1 MNSCFVNYR
10 TGDGEHVAT
19 LLGRELS
26 QRFGAEEVFRASD
39 SIPAGRDFEQELRK
53 AVRGCEVLVAV
64 IGPKWLEIRGGD
76 GRRAVDNPEDWTRWE
91 IAAAFEAEATV
102 IPVLIEATPRLRKDE
117 LPEELAPLASCQY
130 RRFRHRTSDSDL
142 DEIAE
147 AVLVAA
153 TELDRRLQ
161 ARADE
166 EAAVARDGEPRT
178 RNSMADVDGIAVQAR
193 DYSNSGVV
201 VNGNGATTN
210 TGSGDLNQNSTVTN
224 VSGDQSSTTHH
235 VAGDQNS
242 TVNHVSGDQ
251 TVRDQN
257 TGGAHRRGRR

>member
-1 MNSCFVNYR
+1 MTSCFINYR
-10 TGDGEHVAT
+10 TGDGEHVAL
-19 LLGRELS
+19 LLGRELA

-39 SIPAGRDFEQELRK
+39 SIPAGSDFEQELRK

-64 IGPKWLEIRGGD
+64 IGSEWLEIRGGD

-91 IAAAFEAEATV
+91 IAAAFASGATV
-102 IPVLIEATPRLRKDE
+102 IPVLIEATPRLRKDD
-117 LPEELAPLASCQY
+117 LPKELAPLASCQY
-130 RRFRHRTSDSDL
+130 RRLRHRTSSSDL

-161 ARADE
+161 ARSGKETAVRNG
-166 EAAVARDGEPRT
+166 EART
-178 RNSMADVDGIAVQAR
+178 DNSMADVDGIAVQAR

-210 TGSGDLNQNSTVTN
+210 TGSGDLNQNSTVTH
-224 VSGDQSSTTHH
+224 VSGDQSSTTYH

-242 TVNHVSGDQ
+242 TTNHVSGDQ
-251 TVRDQN
+251 TVRGQN
-257 TGGAHRRGRR
+257 TGGTYGKGRR